1 MSFNEEYKAITSLVN
16 SDLEKL
22 DFQIASYFSK
32 KQDEHNEILPIIN
45 EFFAHKGKR
54 IRCVLIFLFV
64 KALNKEIDDFCL
76 KIAAATEIIHN
87 ATLIHDDIIDCSIM
101 RRGKKTINFD
111 YDSKLAVLC
120 GDYLLAEVLKILAD
134 TKDERIRKIYSD
146 SVSRMILG
154 EIKQYFNRFKILSIE
169 QYLEKSKDKTARLF
183 EAGIVSSYYAISPE
197 IPNLDHVKSF
207 ALNFGTAFQI
217 INDLE
222 NFDNPE
228 KINEDIQNGDYSAPL
243 IYYVLDKYKD
253 STRSLNNPAQVLK
266 QLKNTDALEKTKQ
279 LAKYYL
285 NSAIENISFLEDNLY
300 KRAIMD
306 LCNLYAN
313 K

>member
-111 YDSKLAVLC
+111 YD
-120 GDYLLAEVLKILAD
+120 
-134 TKDERIRKIYSD
+134 
-146 SVSRMILG
+146 
-154 EIKQYFNRFKILSIE
+154 LS
-169 QYLEKSKDKTARLF
+169 
-183 EAGIVSSYYAISPE
+183 
-197 IPNLDHVKSF
+197 
-207 ALNFGTAFQI
+207 
-217 INDLE
+217 
-222 NFDNPE
+222 
-228 KINEDIQNGDYSAPL
+228 L
-243 IYYVLDKYKD
+243 IH
-253 STRSLNNPAQVLK
+253 
-266 QLKNTDALEKTKQ
+266 
-279 LAKYYL
+279 
-285 NSAIENISFLEDNLY
+285 I
-300 KRAIMD
+300 
-306 LCNLYAN
+306 
-313 K
+313 

>member
-45 EFFAHKGKR
+45 EFFSHKGKR

-87 ATLIHDDIIDCSIM
+87 ATLIHDDIIDGSIM

-134 TKDERIRKIYSD
+134 TKDERIRKMYSD

-169 QYLEKSKDKTARLF
+169 QYLEKSKDKT
-183 EAGIVSSYYAISPE
+183 G
-197 IPNLDHVKSF
+197 
-207 ALNFGTAFQI
+207 
-217 INDLE
+217 
-222 NFDNPE
+222 
-228 KINEDIQNGDYSAPL
+228 
-243 IYYVLDKYKD
+243 
-253 STRSLNNPAQVLK
+253 
-266 QLKNTDALEKTKQ
+266 
-279 LAKYYL
+279 
-285 NSAIENISFLEDNLY
+285 
-300 KRAIMD
+300 
-306 LCNLYAN
+306 
-313 K
+313 